1 MSGFGNLEDL
11 GSNPGSATY
20 QSFNFS
26 KTLTIYKMD
35 TIPST
40 LRFLESLEKK
50 TQVPRTVTH
59 SAHSEHKQLQIT
71 HVCLAKTA
79 CQLFRVCI

>member
-35 TIPST
+35 TIPPT
-40 LRFLESLEKK
+40 LRFVGITREKDA
-50 TQVPRTVTH
+50 
-59 SAHSEHKQLQIT
+59 SA
-71 HVCLAKTA
+71 
-79 CQLFRVCI
+79 

>member
-20 QSFNFS
+20 ESFNFS

-35 TIPST
+35 TITST
-40 LRFLESLEKK
+40 LRSTGITREKD
-50 TQVPRTVTH
+50 
-59 SAHSEHKQLQIT
+59 
-71 HVCLAKTA
+71 AK
-79 CQLFRVCI
+79 CPGQ

>member
-20 QSFNFS
+20 QSFKFS

-35 TIPST
+35 TITST
-40 LRFLESLEKK
+40 LRSVGITREKDAK
-50 TQVPRTVTH
+50 
-59 SAHSEHKQLQIT
+59 
-71 HVCLAKTA
+71 CLG
-79 CQLFRVCI
+79 Q

>member
-20 QSFNFS
+20 ESFNFS

-35 TIPST
+35 SITST
-40 LRFLESLEKK
+40 LRSAGITREKDANAQDSD
-50 TQVPRTVTH
+50 TQYT
-59 SAHSEHKQLQIT
+59 HSEHK
-71 HVCLAKTA
+71 
-79 CQLFRVCI
+79 

>member
-26 KTLTIYKMD
+26 KTLTNYTMD
-35 TIPST
+35 TITST
-40 LRFLESLEKK
+40 LRIVGIIREKDAK
-50 TQVPRTVTH
+50 
-59 SAHSEHKQLQIT
+59 
-71 HVCLAKTA
+71 CLG
-79 CQLFRVCI
+79 Q